1 MVALDQG
8 ATMTHTLRSSHSR
21 ALVLGLLLA
30 SASACDGDGA
40 SPDGFEPLAVHG
52 DEIVDG
58 HAVGASDLAERLVA
72 AFDRIT
78 VGVELISESDYEF
91 RAFVVELDPAV
102 PVDVDLLR
110 DVLEWEGSP
119 PDAPG
124 DPFVLPASFEIQVR
138 DDAGYWSFQAA
149 NDDDANRIRR
159 YQEMERLMELNFV
172 DQTIVGDQGSAT
184 SQIIGVTMTE
194 DVVYAPY
201 FMIGRLPTGE
211 LVGIKSFRVW
221 T

>member
-1 MVALDQG
+1 MM
-8 ATMTHTLRSSHSR
+8 MTTTLRSLHAR
-21 ALVLGLLLA
+21 ALALGLLLV
-30 SASACDGDGA
+30 SASACDGEDA
-40 SPDGFEPLAVHG
+40 SRDGFEPLGVRG
-52 DEIVDG
+52 DALVESQ
-58 HAVGASDLAERLVA
+58 AVGASDLAERLVA

-78 VGVELISESDYEF
+78 VGVEFISESDYEF
-91 RAFVVELDPAV
+91 RAFVVELDPSV
-102 PVDVDLLR
+102 PIDVDLLR

-124 DPFVLPASFEIQVR
+124 DPFVLPPSFEIYVR

-159 YQEMERLMELNFV
+159 YDEMERLMELNFV
-172 DQTIVGDQGSAT
+172 EQTIVGDQGSAT
-184 SQIIGVTMTE
+184 SRIIGVTMTD

-201 FMIGRLPTGE
+201 FMLGRLPTGE
-211 LVGIKSFRVW
+211 IVGIKSFRVW